1 MAVTTSVSVR
11 HEGYSEGQ
19 LILLRGGRLGQFLVV
34 LRY

>member
-19 LILLRGGRLGQFLVV
+19 LILLRGRRSGQFPV
-34 LRY
+34 LPGH